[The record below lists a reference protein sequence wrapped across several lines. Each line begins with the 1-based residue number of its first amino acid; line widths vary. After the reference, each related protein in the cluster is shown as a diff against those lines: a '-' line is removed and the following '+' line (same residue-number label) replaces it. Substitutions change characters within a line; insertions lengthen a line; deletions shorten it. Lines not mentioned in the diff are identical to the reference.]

1 MCVNVFSSGEKG
13 ENPLNFNEL
22 KNRIC
27 SLSRPNQI
35 AAGLLIVCLLS
46 VGIFCLASR
55 PGKDP
60 EEIAALRSYTV
71 TENGENSILIKK
83 NLYAKTN
90 PSLNA
95 PLDYRIPAYTR
106 CVVEGQTK
114 EGLTILRIAD
124 SKIYVQPEL
133 LANQTEKG
141 KDRLVNSNAIGRE
154 TPSLSNDKD
163 KNLSKSDEEWLKEKE
178 EYIKN
183 SVGETMQDTGWGGPN
198 INSIDGTVDGP
209 SGKETYYN
217 LPMEG
222 VVKIMTDLG
231 FPGEYWVREDGVKML
246 GDFVMIATNLDVRP
260 RGSLVPTSMGMGL
273 VCDTGTFAETN
284 PYQIDIA
291 VDWK

>member
-1 MCVNVFSSGEKG
+1 MNFS
-13 ENPLNFNEL
+13 EL
-22 KNRIC
+22 KNRIR

-35 AAGLLIVCLLS
+35 AAGLLVICLLCT
-46 VGIFCLASR
+46 GIFYLASR
-55 PGKDP
+55 PGEDP

-71 TENGENSILIKK
+71 SESSENSVLIKK
-83 NLYAKTN
+83 NLYAKTD
-90 PSLNA
+90 PSFNA

-106 CVVEGQTK
+106 CVLEGQTK
-114 EGLTILRIAD
+114 EGLVALRIAD
-124 SKIYVQPEL
+124 SKVYVEPEL
-133 LANQTEKG
+133 LKNQTA
-141 KDRLVNSNAIGRE
+141 KDEGRLVNSSALDRE
-154 TPSLSNDKD
+154 TPTLSQEKE
-163 KNLSKSDEEWLKEKE
+163 KPVSKSDEEWLKEKE

-222 VVKIMTDLG
+222 VVKIMTDMG

>member
-1 MCVNVFSSGEKG
+1 MK
-13 ENPLNFNEL
+13 LNEL
-22 KNRIC
+22 KDRIR

-35 AAGLLIVCLLS
+35 AAGLLVICILC
-46 VGIFCLASR
+46 VGVFYLASR
-55 PGKDP
+55 PGDGP
-60 EEIAALRSYTV
+60 EEIAALRTYTV
-71 TENGENSILIKK
+71 PANGENSVLIKK
-83 NLYAKTN
+83 NLYAKTDS
-90 PSLNA
+90 SLNA

-106 CVVEGQTK
+106 CVLEGETK
-114 EGLTILRIAD
+114 EGLTILRITD
-124 SKIYVQPEL
+124 SRIYVQPEL
-133 LANQTEKG
+133 LTSQTVSESG
-141 KDRLVNSNAIGRE
+141 RLVNSSALDRE
-154 TPSLSNDKD
+154 TPSLSGNKE
-163 KNLSKSDEEWLKEKE
+163 KEVNKSDEEWLKEKE
-178 EYIKN
+178 EYVKN

-222 VVKIMTDLG
+222 VVKIMTDMG

>member
-1 MCVNVFSSGEKG
+1 MK
-13 ENPLNFNEL
+13 LNEL
-22 KNRIC
+22 KDRIR

-35 AAGLLIVCLLS
+35 AAGLLVICILCAGV
-46 VGIFCLASR
+46 FYLASR
-55 PGKDP
+55 PGDGP
-60 EEIAALRSYTV
+60 EEIAALRTYTV
-71 TENGENSILIKK
+71 PANGENSVLIKK
-83 NLYAKTN
+83 NLYAKTDS
-90 PSLNA
+90 SLNA

-106 CVVEGQTK
+106 CVLEGETK
-114 EGLTILRIAD
+114 EGLTILRITD
-124 SKIYVQPEL
+124 SRIYVQPEL
-133 LANQTEKG
+133 LTSQTVSESG
-141 KDRLVNSNAIGRE
+141 RLVNSSALDRK
-154 TPSLSNDKD
+154 TPSLSGNKE
-163 KNLSKSDEEWLKEKE
+163 KEVNKSDEEWLKEKE
-178 EYIKN
+178 EYVKN

-222 VVKIMTDLG
+222 VVKIMTDMG